1 MEPGEQQR
9 RWFFH
14 RCRTSGDM
22 KGVSILV
29 ALLLGVW
36 GAQALE
42 MSVGKVTTIEAMNGS
57 SVLLPCTY
65 ASCIG
70 IFNLEFNWAY
80 NKTDYMIR
88 GLIPMEG
95 KDARIHM
102 YPEWSDRVEFVGNTK
117 TNNNISIVLMNITFE
132 DAGEYTCFGK
142 NPKEKNSK
150 HSATLTLVVVD
161 ENVYIRRYLRDP
173 VDNTITTIIMSVVG
187 AIIGLLVLVM
197 AVKSLVTRFVLDKNK
212 EPLVSST
219 ANDNSENGLN
229 SSKAE
234 DKPKPKA

>member
-1 MEPGEQQR
+1 MEPGEQRR

-29 ALLLGVW
+29 AFLLGVW

-102 YPEWSDRVEFVGNTK
+102 YPEWSERVEFVGNTK

-142 NPKEKNSK
+142 NPKEKNRN
-150 HSATLTLVVVD
+150 HSATVTLVVVD
-161 ENVYIRRYLRDP
+161 EMRV

-187 AIIGLLVLVM
+187 AVIGVLVLVM
-197 AVKSLVTRFVLDKNK
+197 AIKSLVTRFVLDKNK